1 MHKLLPRRSTVPFTL
16 LLWLFN
22 TGPTWADATPNT
34 TTQWT
39 EELPNRQ
46 CIHAKKYTNDQPY
59 QPTFAKFQT
68 TLPECKSRCGS
79 SSDAR
84 QRPCVAIEW
93 QHHGPHGAPMDTSTV
108 SVCKLA
114 YGCSRLN
121 KWDSGSVYML
131 QEYYNV
137 NIRDDVRGL
146 ATLSVVIQM
155 LIGSFAACVLVA
167 AFQQYRR
174 RGRTTVQAGRNG
186 GRHGRAAH
194 SSGGSTYRP
203 STHEVLPRHVALV
216 MLATDVVQQKR
227 RESGKVKGCAGEQD
241 GEATTVVVVE
251 MKDIETMEG
260 EGGEGGN
267 GETSVHNCF
276 ICLEPALT
284 CSTCVCHIA
293 AHDSCLTTFCNTQRA
308 GNKDQGCATRCS
320 VCKQEFG
327 SGV

>member
-1 MHKLLPRRSTVPFTL
+1 MQLPQLHNTVPFTL
-16 LLWLFN
+16 LLLF
-22 TGPTWADATPNT
+22 TWANATQNT

-68 TLPECKSRCGS
+68 TLPECKTRCES

-93 QHHGPHGAPMDTSTV
+93 EHHGPHGAPMDASAV
-108 SVCKLA
+108 SVCNLA

-131 QEYYNV
+131 EEYYNV

-155 LIGSFAACVLVA
+155 LIGGFAACVLVA

-174 RGRTTVQAGRNG
+174 RGGRTVHAGRNG
-186 GRHGRAAH
+186 GNRNGRAAH
-194 SSGGSTYRP
+194 SNGSSTYRP
-203 STHEVLPRHVALV
+203 STHVVLPRHPAMV
-216 MLATDVVQQKR
+216 MLASDVVKQKR
-227 RESGKVKGCAGEQD
+227 RGSEKEQGCAGEQD
-241 GEATTVVVVE
+241 GDATTLVVVE
-251 MKDIETMEG
+251 MRDIGLEG
-260 EGGEGGN
+260 KGKGGEEARKN
-267 GETSVHNCF
+267 GDTSAHNCF

-293 AHDSCLTTFCNTQRA
+293 VHDSCLTTFCNTQRE